1 MKFRFLLISIFLVTG
16 ALIIISATFQTR
28 KPWVIPANYKKM
40 KNPVKSD
47 ANSLKIGK
55 ALWEKH
61 CKSCHGAT
69 GKGDGIKAKTL
80 KTSPGDFT
88 TLVVQ
93 NQLDG
98 ELYYESFI
106 GRDEMTNFEKK
117 IPDES
122 DRWHIINFIR
132 SLKK

>member
-1 MKFRFLLISIFLVTG
+1 MKIKFLLTSICLVIG
-16 ALIIISATFQTR
+16 ALIITSATLQTR
-28 KPWVIPANYKKM
+28 KPWSVPANYKKM

-55 ALWEKH
+55 TLWDKH
-61 CKSCHGAT
+61 CKSCHGGA

-80 KTSPGDFT
+80 KTSPGDFST
-88 TLVVQ
+88 AVVQ
-93 NQLDG
+93 GQLDG
-98 ELYYESFI
+98 ELYYESFV

-132 SLKK
+132 SMKK